1 MYLEAQNLIKAYKLI
16 FPIEHSFSFRLWLF
30 SPMDRVGYETYDTN
44 EVYDNMD
51 LNPTE
56 IQVISVAL
64 SWNQLLK
71 NNFIWIKYT
80 FEKKVYTF

>member
-1 MYLEAQNLIKAYKLI
+1 
-16 FPIEHSFSFRLWLF
+16 
-30 SPMDRVGYETYDTN
+30 MDRVGYETYDTN